1 MVAAHGIESQRPR
14 FHHGSK
20 IAFLMLQTAAPPEP
34 EWPLQ
39 SLCDGGSSRKI
50 ALSGHLTTVNSVAVR
65 IIPEIAAN
73 AALVLEFL

>member
-20 IAFLMLQTAAPPEP
+20 IAFLMLRTIAPPKP

-39 SLCDGGSSRKI
+39 SLRDGVSSRKI
-50 ALSGHLTTVNSVAVR
+50 ALSGHLTTVNSVAVHL
-65 IIPEIAAN
+65 IP
-73 AALVLEFL
+73 